1 MWETLITARHESR
14 HAGPRGWTGPVE
26 LRHLRYFL
34 AVAHELHFSRA
45 AERLHISQPPL
56 SRQIQDLEREIGVAL
71 FRRNR
76 RVELTEAGE
85 QLLERAQR
93 VVDALE
99 EFSRAA
105 EQVAAGMPST
115 LRVGYPATTADPI
128 VSQAVR
134 RFEAACP
141 DVDLDLTVDG
151 SGPHLRSLR
160 ADLLDTAFV
169 RTTIDHADGLAHL
182 QIADDLLVVVTPAD
196 DPLSSSDEVTQDQL
210 RGARLVLP
218 DPEHEPVLHAF
229 LMDVVGDQRPAP
241 TVVLQSCGI
250 ESVYS
255 AVVAGLGSAIVP
267 RSSAALLADDRVV
280 FRWLRTTTA
289 PPPLMLVWDADR
301 VEHPL
306 AAFLD
311 EMAGLL
317 HAASQAPDDVG
328 TGDGA
333 GPPAAARPSDGSTL
347 ERATAA
353 VRISANGHAAADR

>member
-1 MWETLITARHESR
+1 M
-14 HAGPRGWTGPVE
+14 E

-34 AVAHELHFSRA
+34 AVAQELHFSRA
-45 AERLHISQPPL
+45 AELLHISQPPL

-105 EQVAAGMPST
+105 ERVASGVTRT
-115 LRVGYPATTADPI
+115 LRIGYPATTADPI
-128 VSQAVR
+128 VPRAVR
-134 RFEAACP
+134 RFEMAWP
-141 DVDLDLTVDG
+141 DVDLSLAVDG

-160 ADLLDTAFV
+160 ADLLDAAFV
-169 RTTIDHADGLAHL
+169 RTTADRVAGLAHL
-182 QIADDLLVVVTPAD
+182 TVAHERLVVVTPAD
-196 DPLSSSDEVTQDQL
+196 DRLAASGEVTHDQL

-218 DPEHEPVLHAF
+218 DPAHEPELHAY
-229 LMDVVGDQRPAP
+229 LTTDVLGDLRPGP
-241 TVVLQSCGI
+241 SVVLQSCGV

-255 AVVAGLGSAIVP
+255 AVAAGLGSAIVT
-267 RSSAALLADDRVV
+267 RSSATLLADDRVV
-280 FRWLRTTTA
+280 CRWLATPAT

-301 VEHPL
+301 VEQPL

-311 EMAGLL
+311 ELSGLL
-317 HAASQAPDDVG
+317 EAQPGADVAAR
-328 TGDGA
+328 A
-333 GPPAAARPSDGSTL
+333 GSPAAVGPEPGGRGSSLTDGVHT
-347 ERATAA
+347 
-353 VRISANGHAAADR
+353 VVQVSANGHLPPIDRAQ